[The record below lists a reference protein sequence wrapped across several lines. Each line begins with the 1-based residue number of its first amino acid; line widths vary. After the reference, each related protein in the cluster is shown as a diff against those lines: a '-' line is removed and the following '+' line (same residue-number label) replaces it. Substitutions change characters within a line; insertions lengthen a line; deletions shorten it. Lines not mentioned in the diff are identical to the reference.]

1 MRRWIGR
8 SCLLLAFFS
17 IGSCGEKEREEAPD
31 NFYKGTI
38 HISCDE
44 SFKPVMDAQVDV
56 YQNSFPDA
64 KIIVHYKPEAD
75 CLRDMAV
82 DSIRMIIA
90 TRGFSE
96 MERAFMLD
104 SLKVQPTSS
113 IIAKDAIA
121 VIVNPNNPDS
131 FFTMNRIRDL
141 VSGKLKENLIPVFD
155 GTRATSTVR
164 FMLDSVLR
172 VSTLGQNVVAA
183 QSSQGV
189 VDYVANTPNA
199 VGFLGVSWVGNQEDT
214 LQKSFLKK
222 VRIARLESTDS
233 VGGFVQPVQYLIYT
247 RTYPMIRDLVYVLKE
262 KHIGLGTAFAN
273 FLKSSRGQLVFRRA
287 YLQPVIYR
295 FYIREAEL
303 REE

>member
-1 MRRWIGR
+1 MRYWFGK
-8 SCLLLAFFS
+8 SYLLLAFFAL
-17 IGSCGEKEREEAPD
+17 GGCGEKTEAEAPD
-31 NFYKGTI
+31 NYHKGTV

-44 SFKPVMDAQVDV
+44 SFRPVIDAQVEV
-56 YQNSFPDA
+56 YQNSFPDT

-96 MERAFMLD
+96 AERAFMLD

-113 IIAKDAIA
+113 AIAKDAIA
-121 VIVNPNNPDS
+121 VIVHPSNADS

-141 VSGKLKENLIPVFD
+141 VSGKLKEKLIPVFD

-172 VSTLGQNVVAA
+172 GASLGPNVVAA

-189 VDYVANTPNA
+189 VDYVASTPNA
-199 VGFLGVSWVGNQEDT
+199 VGFLGVSWVGNREDT
-214 LQKSFLKK
+214 LQRSFLRK
-222 VRIARLESTDS
+222 VRIARIESTDS

-247 RTYPMIRDLVYVLKE
+247 KTYPMVRDLVYVLKE
-262 KHIGLGTAFAN
+262 KHLGLGTAFAN

-287 YLQPVIYR
+287 YLQPVIYG
-295 FYIREAEL
+295 FYIRDAEL

>member
-17 IGSCGEKEREEAPD
+17 IGSCGEKEKEEAPD